1 MVQTKEMANRHATR
15 NINHVG
21 SMVDNERA
29 EPHDFDFVRRQ
40 LNAPPHWANQTLHT
54 WSAALPRD
62 KQPFVTRHY
71 WTETGSVNV
80 FRVVGTDHWDYQG
93 KTWLQLLTDG
103 KRMPRNL
110 QYLDDNPSY
119 YLEPQPRRP
128 RIYYNTVDG
137 LDYYV
142 GSDGN
147 HRTCLARFYLHEQGQ
162 SQLHDV
168 TVSHYHV
175 DEIAF
180 QTWQNAQAALHA
192 RRRPITLL
200 PRPVQAGRDDTAG
213 WKLDHY
219 RLEFEWRD
227 LDSGQD
233 EILDRDA
240 FIERCLD
247 QAITHAEPT
256 APPQTTSLLHR
267 IATYLKKA

>member
-1 MVQTKEMANRHATR
+1 
-15 NINHVG
+15 
-21 SMVDNERA
+21 MVDNERA

-103 KRMPRNL
+103 KRMPHNL
-110 QYLDDNPSY
+110 QWLHDNPDY
-119 YLEPQPRRP
+119 YLAPQSRAPRLF
-128 RIYYNTVDG
+128 YNTVDG
-137 LDYYV
+137 LDFYV
-142 GSDGN
+142 GADGN
-147 HRTCLARFYLHEQGQ
+147 HRTCLARFFLAEHGL

-168 TVSHYHV
+168 TVNHYQV
-175 DEIAF
+175 DEIAY
-180 QTWQNAQAALHA
+180 QTWQRAQAALLA
-192 RRRPITLL
+192 QRRPITVI

-219 RLEFEWRD
+219 RLAFQWQD

-233 EILDRDA
+233 NILDRDA
-240 FIERCLD
+240 FLARCQDL
-247 QAITHAEPT
+247 AIARFKPAAPSHTT
-256 APPQTTSLLHR
+256 ALRHR
-267 IATYLKKA
+267 IASLFKRS